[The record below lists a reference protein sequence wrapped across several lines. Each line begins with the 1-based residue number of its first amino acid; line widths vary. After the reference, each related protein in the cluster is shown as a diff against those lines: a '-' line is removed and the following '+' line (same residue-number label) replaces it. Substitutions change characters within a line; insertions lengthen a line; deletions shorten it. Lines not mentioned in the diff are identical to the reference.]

1 MTKPGNSRDVPC
13 TLLTVTACS
22 MTAYCHLSDMVAAH
36 YLYHPT
42 DTGISEYSSS
52 FLISWVPLLGSR
64 TRSYMLILTI
74 CFKPHP
80 TNVLSSCTT
89 LSPLLSRNPGP
100 QKKFCPYPK
109 PICISLDRSNTVGT
123 FDPLLEKPTDSLVN
137 ICIWPTLPGK
147 TSLEKEAL
155 EPSLVKKYPH

>member
-1 MTKPGNSRDVPC
+1 
-13 TLLTVTACS
+13 
-22 MTAYCHLSDMVAAH
+22 
-36 YLYHPT
+36 
-42 DTGISEYSSS
+42 
-52 FLISWVPLLGSR
+52 
-64 TRSYMLILTI
+64 MLILTI

-155 EPSLVKKYPH
+155 EPSLVKKNTLTRRTLALSVPTHGSMLILVSSFTTQMLREPSTWSRKHTRKNLNKTGLSGLSTCLCGHR